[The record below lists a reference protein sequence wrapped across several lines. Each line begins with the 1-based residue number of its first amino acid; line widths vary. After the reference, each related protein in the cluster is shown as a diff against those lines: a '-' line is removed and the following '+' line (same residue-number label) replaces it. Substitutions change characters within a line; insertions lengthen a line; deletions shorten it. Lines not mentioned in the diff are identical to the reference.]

1 VSGRFPDETPAGFGW
16 IAADPP
22 WMERAAHAL
31 VADGG
36 VWLVDP
42 VDVPGLDDRVAAAG
56 EPRGV
61 LQLLDRHRRDG
72 RAIAERLGV
81 PLHVTPGALPG
92 TPFEPIPVPAPGWHE
107 TALWWAE
114 QRVLVVA
121 EALGTVRY
129 YRAPGESLGVHP
141 YLRIVGPP
149 RVLLGFEPDLLLVGH
164 GPRLGDGVPAAVAR
178 AVGRARR
185 DLPRVLPRL
194 LTARRG

>member
-16 IAADPP
+16 I
-22 WMERAAHAL
+22 
-31 VADGG
+31 
-36 VWLVDP
+36 